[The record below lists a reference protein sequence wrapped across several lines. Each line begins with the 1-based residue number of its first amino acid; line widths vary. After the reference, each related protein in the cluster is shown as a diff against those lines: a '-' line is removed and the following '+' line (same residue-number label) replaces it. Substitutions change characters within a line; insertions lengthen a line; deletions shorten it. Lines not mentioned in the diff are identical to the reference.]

1 MPELGTQERPLRV
14 AIVGSG
20 PSGFYAADALLK
32 SDTAAQVDVFEC
44 LPSPFGLVR
53 FGVAPDHPK
62 IKNVIRVYEKTA
74 ANEAFGYFGNVD
86 VGNDI
91 TLDELHQYYDAI
103 LFAVGAATD
112 RKLNISGEDLEGSHT
127 ATEFVAWYNGHPDYR
142 DRRFDLNTRIA
153 VIIGQGNVAVDVARI
168 LCKTT
173 AELAA
178 TDIADHAL
186 RALAASKIEEIYM
199 IGRRGP
205 AQAAFTEP
213 EIKEMGEL
221 LDCGVD
227 LRAEDLKLNDASR
240 AEIEDPANKR
250 NKNNVEILEAYLA
263 RDDSARQRRL
273 KINFFQ
279 SPTALHGARRV
290 ERVTLE
296 RNALS
301 GDPGRQKA
309 RGTGKTED
317 LACGIFFRSV
327 GYRGVPLDGVPFDE
341 DAGTFANEQG
351 RIVGSAGTVIPGLYC
366 TGWIKR
372 GPSGVIGTNRPDS
385 AETVAALLADC
396 DHLAAAPR
404 RDSGDLYRSLR
415 ERGVRVVNYEDWKRI
430 DAAEIEAGRA
440 AGKPREK
447 FTRVAD
453 MLSILGDA

>member
-1 MPELGTQERPLRV
+1 MPELGTKERPVRV

-32 SDTAAQVDVFEC
+32 SDTAAQVDVFDR

-91 TLDELHQYYDAI
+91 ALDELREYYDAI

-142 DRRFDLNTRIA
+142 DHHFDLNTRVA

-173 AELAA
+173 DELAA

-221 LDCGVD
+221 QDCGVD
-227 LRAEDLKLNDASR
+227 LQAEDLKLNDASR
-240 AEIEDPANKR
+240 AETEDPANKR
-250 NKNNVEILEAYLA
+250 NKNNVEILNTYLE
-263 RDDSARQRRL
+263 RDDSARRRRL

-279 SPTALHGARRV
+279 SPTALHGTRRV

-327 GYRGVPLDGVPFDE
+327 GYRGVPLDDVPFDE

-351 RIVGSAGTVIPGLYC
+351 RIIGSAGTAIPGLYC

-385 AETVAALLADC
+385 VETVAALLADC

-404 RDSGDLYRSLR
+404 RDSDDLYRSLR
-415 ERGVRVVNYEDWKRI
+415 ERGVRVVNYDDWKRI

-453 MLSILGDA
+453 MLAVLGDA